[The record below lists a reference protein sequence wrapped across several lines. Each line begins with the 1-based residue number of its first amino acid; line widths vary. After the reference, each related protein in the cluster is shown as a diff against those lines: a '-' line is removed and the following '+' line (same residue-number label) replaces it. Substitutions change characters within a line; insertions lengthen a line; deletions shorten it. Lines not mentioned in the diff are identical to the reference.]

1 MVLEV
6 NMHTWQGAIRQGTER
21 NNGTAQPKRKGMLKL
36 KESVLR
42 ECSSML
48 ASCARAGG
56 NSGGAGCGVRAN
68 RECLDEQI

>member
-6 NMHTWQGAIRQGTER
+6 NMHTWQGAIRRRTDR
-21 NNGTAQPKRKGMLKL
+21 NNGTAQPEWMRMLKL
-36 KESVLR
+36 KESMLR

-48 ASCARAGG
+48 ASCVGAGG
-56 NSGGAGCGVRAN
+56 NSSGAGCGVRAS